1 MLQCPAT
8 TLHWWSAL
16 PLCLLS
22 GRRKRYG

>member
-1 MLQCPAT
+1 M
-8 TLHWWSAL
+8 